1 MGMARQYVPHPPR
14 REAAD
19 GEGET
24 MTEHCGYCG
33 SQLCNHGNCPECNPC
48 RHCYGGDREN
58 KFFGYIPEDD
68 PVDRLPNRDRFE
80 E

>member
-1 MGMARQYVPHPPR
+1 
-14 REAAD
+14 
-19 GEGET
+19 